1 MVPRICVVTDST
13 ADIPKEV
20 AEQWDIHVVPLHV
33 HIDHET
39 FLDGVT
45 ITPLEFFEKL
55 VKANNFP
62 TTSQPSPTHFEKK
75 YRELAGVY
83 GEDVQILSIHL
94 SSALS
99 GTYQSANLA
108 RSFLDGK
115 IDVSVID
122 SKKAAFF
129 LGQIVVEAAKAAKSG
144 KSKEDCLALIK
155 RMIDGQRDLFMIDDL
170 TYLQKGGRIGKA
182 QALLGNLLSVKPILS
197 LNEEGEVYPL
207 DKVRGKKKA
216 ISKMLEYFHE
226 YAGDEEVLCSVL
238 YGKNHDEAKEL
249 AEKISGQ
256 FNVNEIHLV
265 VLGPVIG
272 AHAGP
277 QAIAVSMMKK

>member
-1 MVPRICVVTDST
+1 MPKICIVTDST
-13 ADIPKEV
+13 ADIPKEI
-20 AEQWDIHVVPLHV
+20 AEQLDIHVIPLHV
-33 HIDHET
+33 HIDQEN

-55 VKANNFP
+55 EKAKSFP

-75 YRELAGVY
+75 YRELAEVH

-108 RSFLDGK
+108 SSFLEGK
-115 IDVSVID
+115 SDVTVID

-129 LGQIVVEAAKAAKSG
+129 LGQIVVEAAKAAKMG
-144 KSKEDCLALIK
+144 KSKEECIELIR
-155 RMIDGQRDLFMIDDL
+155 RMIEGQRDLFMIDDL

-182 QALLGNLLSVKPILS
+182 QALLGNLLSLKPILS
-197 LNEEGEVYPL
+197 LNEQGEVYPL

-216 ISKMLEYFHE
+216 ISRMLEYFQE
-226 YAGDEEVLCSVL
+226 YAGNEKVICSVL
-238 YGKNHDEAKEL
+238 YGKNHEEAVEL

-256 FNVNEIHLV
+256 FKVDEIGLV
-265 VLGPVIG
+265 MLGPVIG

-277 QAIAVSMMKK
+277 EAIAVSMMKI